1 MLAERVRHIEYAI
14 RDLVVEA
21 QKLEKQGRKILY
33 ANIGDP
39 LKYDFAPP
47 RAMVDALYGAIQGGH
62 NYYSDSQGDLETRR
76 AIAERERRLNGTK
89 ISAEDVII
97 TTGVSE
103 SIFFLTASLIESGD
117 EALLP
122 GPSYPPYI
130 SYVNFFG
137 GKPVFYRTIEE
148 EGWQPDV
155 ADIEKR
161 ITKRTK
167 FLLSIN
173 PNNPTGAAYD
183 KKALKAM
190 VELANKHNLILV
202 ADEVYDLHMYEKKFC
217 GMASVT
223 EGAPLVG
230 FNGLSK
236 SYMATGWR
244 IGWTYFANA
253 DERLRQIREAMLRL
267 SRIRL
272 CAATPFQKA
281 AIPLLRGDD
290 KHLVND
296 IKRLRERRDFSYKRL
311 NEIRGISTAKPDA
324 AFYIFPRIDADAMKK
339 GGWENDKE
347 FVLDLLHTKN
357 VLAVQGSGFGGYG
370 ENHFRIV
377 FLPEMKSL
385 DEIYGRIDDF
395 MKAKVR

>member
-1 MLAERVRHIEYAI
+1 MLAERVKHIEYAI

-21 QKLEKQGRKILY
+21 QKLEKQGKKILY

-39 LKYDFAPP
+39 MKYDFAPP
-47 RAMVDALYGAIQGGH
+47 RAMIDALYGAIQAGH
-62 NYYSDSQGDLETRR
+62 NYYSDSQGDLEVRQ
-76 AIAERERRLNGTK
+76 AIAEREHRLNGTN
-89 ISAEDVII
+89 IAAEDVII

-148 EGWQPDV
+148 DGWQPDI

-161 ITKRTK
+161 ITKKTK

-183 KKALKAM
+183 KKALAAM
-190 VELANKHNLILV
+190 VELANRHGIVLV
-202 ADEVYDLHMYEKKFC
+202 ADEVYDLHMYEKKFSS
-217 GMASVT
+217 MASVA
-223 EGAPLVG
+223 EGTPLIG

-236 SYMATGWR
+236 GYMATGWR

-253 DERLRQIREAMLRL
+253 DERLRQIKEAMLRL
-267 SRIRL
+267 ARIRL

-290 KHLVND
+290 KHLLED
-296 IKRLRERRDFSYKRL
+296 IKKLRERRDFSYKRL
-311 NEIRGISTAKPDA
+311 NEIPGISTAKPDA
-324 AFYIFPRIDADAMKK
+324 AFYIFPQIKQDAMKK
-339 GGWENDKE
+339 GGWKNDKE

-357 VLAVQGSGFGGYG
+357 VLAVHGSGFGGYG
-370 ENHFRIV
+370 ENHIRIV
-377 FLPEMKSL
+377 FLPEMKVL
-385 DEIYGRIDDF
+385 AEIYDRLDDF
-395 MKAKVR
+395 MKSRVK